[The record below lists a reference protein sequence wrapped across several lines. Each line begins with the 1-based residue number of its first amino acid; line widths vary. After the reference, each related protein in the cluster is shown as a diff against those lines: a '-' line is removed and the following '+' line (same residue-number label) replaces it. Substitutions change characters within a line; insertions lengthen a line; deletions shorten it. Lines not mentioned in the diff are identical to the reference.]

1 MVVMA
6 NYFTD
11 TPDLGAI
18 LDRLDLSEIVGV
30 LEKGY
35 TEHLEHDIAPADY
48 DEAME
53 GYRAALELVGDLA
66 GNVIAPLS
74 ASIDAEGAVMV
85 DGEVRYAAGS
95 LQAYKRLAE
104 AGMAGVVMPR
114 RYGGL
119 NFPATVYV
127 MMIEMVSRADASLMT
142 MFGYQDV
149 GEAIAHY
156 GPDDVAAHLLP
167 GYCSGEKIAA
177 MVLTEPGGG
186 SDIAATRLRAYQDDS
201 GQWRLQGT
209 KQFISN
215 GNGEVLLVLARS
227 EQDQPGM
234 FGLSMFASDGTGV
247 RVTRLEEKMG
257 IHGSPT
263 CELVFED
270 APAWLVGKRRMGM
283 IQTLRT
289 LNHARFSVAAQALGI
304 ADGAYRAAAAYAH
317 DRVAFGRPIRQIPAV
332 AGMLVDMAT
341 NIEAC
346 RAMVYEGCRLLDLRN
361 SVEIEI
367 ERVKRSGGDTSELKR
382 CFQETSPLVD
392 LLSPAVKYVVTE
404 ASQDICLVAQQVFG
418 GMGYIRE
425 TGAEQRV
432 RDVRI
437 TTIYEGT
444 SQVQAGSALPG
455 VMANVLAPLMEGP
468 VDVPEGMEELADR
481 IKELTAV
488 CGEMREGAAMMGVS
502 AREAAARDLVDGY
515 IGLWA
520 AHLLFAQAA
529 ADDRK
534 RRVAER
540 WTAAVLANARAGCER
555 IRLGF
560 HRHVEHLDEIV
571 D

>member
-1 MVVMA
+1 MP

-18 LDRLDLSEIVGV
+18 LDRLDLSDVVRALEI
-30 LEKGY
+30 GY
-35 TEHLEHDIAPADY
+35 TEHLEHDLAPAGY
-48 DEAME
+48 HEAMD

-74 ASIDAEGAVMV
+74 ASIDAEGAVLV

-95 LQAYKRLAE
+95 VEAYKRLAD
-104 AGMAGVVMPR
+104 AGLAGAIIPR
-114 RYGGL
+114 RFGGL

-149 GEAIAHY
+149 GHAIAHF
-156 GPDDVAAHLLP
+156 GPEHVAERMLP
-167 GYCSGEKIAA
+167 AYCRGETIGA

-186 SDIAATRLRAYQDDS
+186 SDIANTRLRAFRDDF
-201 GQWRLQGT
+201 GQWRLRGT

-215 GNGEVLLVLARS
+215 GSGGVLLVLARS
-227 EQDQPGM
+227 EDVEGM
-234 FGLSMFASDGTGV
+234 FGLSLFASDGTGV
-247 RVTRLEEKMG
+247 KVARLEEKMG
-257 IHGSPT
+257 LHGSPT
-263 CELVFED
+263 CELVFDD
-270 APAWLVGKRRMGM
+270 APVELVGRRRMGM
-283 IQTLRT
+283 VHTMHT
-289 LNHARFSVAAQALGI
+289 LNHARLSVAAQALGI
-304 ADGAYRAAAAYAH
+304 ADGSYRAAAAYAH
-317 DRVAFGRPIRQIPAV
+317 DRVAFGRPIRQLPAV

-341 NIEAC
+341 TIEAC
-346 RAMVYEGCRLLDLRN
+346 RAMVYEACRLLDLRN
-361 SVEIEI
+361 TVEVEI

-404 ASQDICLVAQQVFG
+404 ASQEICLVAQQVFG

-425 TGAEQRV
+425 TGVEQRV

-455 VMANVLAPLMEGP
+455 VMADVLAPLIEGP
-468 VDVPEGMEELADR
+468 VDVPDGMEDLADH

-488 CGEMREGAAMMGVS
+488 CGEMREGAAMMGAS
-502 AREAAARDLVDGY
+502 AREAAAPDLVDGY

-520 AHLLFAQAA
+520 AHLLFEQAT
-529 ADDRK
+529 ADERK
-534 RRVAER
+534 RRIAER
-540 WTAAVLANARAGCER
+540 WTAAVLADARAGCER

-560 HRHVEHLDEIV
+560 HCHVEHLDEIA